1 MTHPHNVLLTFS
13 ESKPVFGVPLAMA
26 VARSK
31 SHDSPS

>member
-13 ESKPVFGVPLAMA
+13 ESKPVFGVLLAVA

>member
-1 MTHPHNVLLTFS
+1 MTLPHNVLLTFS
-13 ESKPVFGVPLAMA
+13 ESKPLFGVRLAVA